1 MNRLELT
8 VLPIEKMSILHAIR
22 ISKIPCNGYF
32 PIIGDILYKRNLTEY
47 THEQHSSQGTQF
59 VDEFDIRVLQAVQK
73 IYPEAK
79 GSQKLIMFDS
89 EEEYIGNRLKFPK
102 QEIWFSIY
110 PELSMANVAELVGKS
125 FFGYRFSMNI
135 FAEWGDVKIFKNDFF
150 SINYDFSQE
159 EDIKK
164 MIDTVTYN
172 PL

>member
-1 MNRLELT
+1 
-8 VLPIEKMSILHAIR
+8 
-22 ISKIPCNGYF
+22 
-32 PIIGDILYKRNLTEY
+32 
-47 THEQHSSQGTQF
+47 
-59 VDEFDIRVLQAVQK
+59 
-73 IYPEAK
+73 
-79 GSQKLIMFDS
+79 MFDS

-159 EDIKK
+159 DDIKK
-164 MIDTVTYN
+164 LIDTVTYN